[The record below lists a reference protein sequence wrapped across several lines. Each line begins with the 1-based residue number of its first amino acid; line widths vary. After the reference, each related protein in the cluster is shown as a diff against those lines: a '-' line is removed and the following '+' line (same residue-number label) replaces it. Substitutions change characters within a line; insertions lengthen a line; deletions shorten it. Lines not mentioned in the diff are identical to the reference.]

1 MSHYDLIVIDHV
13 CREPTLMPPTLYV
26 CPNEIVTYTCY
37 DRQIVAMYWIAEPYI
52 SRPQQEPDYN
62 MDNNPLYI
70 TRKKPTIK
78 KKEPLIYE
86 TVS

>member
-1 MSHYDLIVIDHV
+1 MSVSAIDFV
-13 CREPTLMPPTLYV
+13 VVLGSGA
-26 CPNEIVTYTCY
+26 
-37 DRQIVAMYWIAEPYI
+37 D

-78 KKEPLIYE
+78 KKEPHIYE